1 MIAINNYRQFISELV
16 AAASQQSGVSVDHV
30 RLAVTETQLTVL
42 LKDLPGTVVC
52 GNVPGTDLQYP
63 AGYWLSSGQCILYVL
78 EKMPRDRQN
87 TEQEFQDYARLQ
99 QLAAHIVRL
108 LTGED
113 FQQFCDQGEL
123 DRSQQLSIEWEYNT
137 LGGFNGL
144 SIGFRLKDSN
154 GLSL

>member
-52 GNVPGTDLQYP
+52 GNVPGFDIDYP
-63 AGYWLSSGQCILYVL
+63 SGYWHSTADCVLYVL

-87 TEQEFQDYARLQ
+87 TEQEFQAYARLQ
-99 QLAAHIVRL
+99 RLVAHLLRL

-144 SIGFRLKDSN
+144 SIGFRLKDGN
-154 GLSL
+154 GTSL